1 MEVSQ
6 GGDPIR
12 QVEEEL
18 HRGRDRRLVDSGA
31 IVLIKKAKEVGG
43 VGWSSG

>member
-6 GGDPIR
+6 GGDLIR

-18 HRGRDRRLVDSGA
+18 HRRRDRSLVDSGA
-31 IVLIKKAKEVGG
+31 IVLIKKAEEVGE
-43 VGWSSG
+43 VGWSGG